1 MEVNNVKKTAVTVLL
16 VIVIVLS
23 LVVAGALGF
32 LWYRENHIFVEG
44 TAYAVDSASLD
55 LREEDISIAHYNT
68 LRSQL
73 PDCQIL
79 WNVPFQGSRY
89 SNETESLSVS
99 TLTEADV
106 ELLMNYFPK
115 LKKVDASQ
123 CHDYGAL
130 EILKAQLPDLEVV
143 YQVSLGGKS
152 FAPDTTELVL
162 EVGDYDYVT
171 MTENL
176 LYLPQVQSIKLR
188 TPELTLQQVEDL
200 RAAYPEIEITCTVEI
215 FRVEYDTETTELDLS
230 AMTGD
235 DAAVVAEQL
244 AMLPNLTYVNLNPE
258 NGVGALS
265 KADVKTLM
273 EAVPDVVFDFTFDF
287 YGTQVSTAD
296 EEVIVKNTNIG
307 DEGQTEVRLALDLLK
322 NCKRFVL
329 DNCKLSNEVMAQ
341 IREDY
346 REQTKVVWRV
356 YFGKGSSLTDAE
368 ILRAVYDLVDNN
380 CHDLVYCEDVR
391 YMDIGHNEW
400 LDAVDF
406 IAGMPNLE
414 YVIISGSPV
423 KSLEPFRN
431 CKKLKVL
438 EAAFCEYLES
448 AEPLSECE
456 SLEMLNISYTH
467 ITDLSPLDNLNL
479 THLCAKYYPKSRVSQ
494 EEQDRWT
501 ALKPD
506 CWSQFVGSQPY
517 GAGWRYTT
525 ENEELEWY
533 AHIREVFR
541 YDIYPNTPNHVGW
554 YLD

>member
-1 MEVNNVKKTAVTVLL
+1 MEVNNVKKTVVTVLL
-16 VIVIVLS
+16 VIVIVLA
-23 LVVAGALGF
+23 LGVAGAVGF
-32 LWYRENHIFVEG
+32 LWYRDNHVFVEG
-44 TAYAVDSASLD
+44 DAYAIDSTSLD
-55 LREEDISIAHYNT
+55 LREEDISQAYYDELH
-68 LRSQL
+68 SKL
-73 PDCQIL
+73 PGCEIF
-79 WNVPFQGSRY
+79 WNVPFQGGKY
-89 SNETESLSVS
+89 PNDTQNLAVS

-106 ELLMNYFPK
+106 ELLMTYFPN
-115 LKKVDASQ
+115 LKTVDASE
-123 CHDYGAL
+123 CRDYGVL
-130 EILKAQLPDLEVV
+130 ELLKAQLPEVEV
-143 YQVSLGGKS
+143 TYTVSLGGKS

-171 MTENL
+171 MMENL
-176 LYLPQVQSIKLR
+176 LYLPHVQTIQLKM
-188 TPELTLQQVEDL
+188 PELAAAQVEEL
-200 RAAYPEIEITCTVEI
+200 RSAYPEITILCTVDI
-215 FRVEYDTETTELDLS
+215 LGQEYNTETTHLDLS
-230 AMTGD
+230 ELTSGDLESVSKKLEMLTGLSSVD
-235 DAAVVAEQL
+235 
-244 AMLPNLTYVNLNPE
+244 LT
-258 NGVGALS
+258 GADIT
-265 KADVKTLM
+265 KEDVKSLM
-273 EAVPDVVFDFTFDF
+273 EAFPNVVFDYTFDF
-287 YGTQVSTAD
+287 YGTEISTAD
-296 EEVIVKNTNIG
+296 EEVVIKNTNIG
-307 DEGQTEVRLALDLLK
+307 DEGETEVRLALDLLK

-346 REQTKVVWRV
+346 REQTKVVWRI

-368 ILRAVYDLVDNN
+368 IIRAVYDLVDNN

-533 AHIREVFR
+533 ANIRSVFR